1 MMKKGEFM
9 IRVENLSKEFK
20 SNKKYPGFKG
30 AIKSFFSTEYITKKA
45 VDDISFE
52 INDGEIVGYIG
63 ANGAGKSTTIK
74 MMSGILTPTSGRVYV
89 NNLVPYENREENAK
103 NIGVVFGQKTQLW
116 WDLPISETFSLLKD
130 IYDVSDADFEERMR
144 FLKEVLGLEEFF
156 LSPVRTLSLGQRMRA
171 DLAAALIHNPQVIYL
186 DEPTIGLDVVVKENV
201 RKAIKEINLKYGTT
215 IILTTHDLDDIE
227 ELCNRIIIIDKG
239 KKIYDGEIKGVK
251 EEYGYLATVEIQV
264 KEEISLESLNIFDDI
279 YKDKDFKI
287 DFKENK
293 LFITFNINK
302 ISSSEIISR
311 VMKKITVVDFAVKE
325 TSIEDIVKKM
335 YKNEV

>member
-74 MMSGILTPTSGRVYV
+74 MMTGILTPTSGRVYV

-130 IYDVSDADFEERMR
+130 IYDVSDADFEERMK

-171 DLAAALIHNPQVIYL
+171 DLAAALIHNPKVIYL
-186 DEPTIGLDVVVKENV
+186 DEPTIGLDVVVKERV
-201 RKAIKEINLKYGTT
+201 RKAIKEINEKYKTT
-215 IILTTHDLDDIE
+215 IILTTHDLNDIE
-227 ELCNRIIIIDKG
+227 ELCSRIIIIDSG
-239 KKIYDGEIKGVK
+239 KKIYDGEIYGVK
-251 EEYGYLATVEIQV
+251 EKFGYLTTVEIQI
-264 KEEISLESLNIFDDI
+264 KEEINLESFNEFNEMKEDDEFKLD
-279 YKDKDFKI
+279 YKN
-287 DFKENK
+287 NK
-293 LFITFNINK
+293 LSITFNKNK
-302 ISSSEIISR
+302 ISSVDIIGR
-311 VMKKITVVDFAVKE
+311 IMKRLSVIDFVVKE

-335 YKNEV
+335 YRNEV

>member
-1 MMKKGEFM
+1 MMKKCEFM

-74 MMSGILTPTSGRVYV
+74 MMTGILTPTSGRVYV